1 MEIGEF
7 LRGQYEQSHQ
17 LFKATVA
24 DVPAELLN
32 QRDGNGTVGTIA
44 SIYAHAVMSQ
54 DAMMT
59 NILGEPLVYET
70 GGWGPKLGIDH
81 PGVFQTPEWSA
92 GVHMR
97 PGFDAYADAV
107 FARTESRLA
116 TFTEADLETLVPGFS
131 GNQVPA
137 SMFIAKIGLIH
148 INMHGGEIAAL
159 KGVHGLKGLGF

>member
-17 LFKATVA
+17 IFKSTVA
-24 DVPAELLN
+24 DVPPEILN
-32 QRDGNGTVGTIA
+32 RREGNGTVGSIG

-59 NILGEPLVYET
+59 NVLGEPLIYET
-70 GGWGPKLGIDH
+70 GGWSEKLGIEH
-81 PGVFQTPEWSA
+81 PGVFQNPEWSA
-92 GVHMR
+92 GVHMA
-97 PGFDAYADAV
+97 PGFEAYAEAV

-116 TFTEADLETLVPGFS
+116 TFTEADLAKEVPGFS
-131 GNQVPA
+131 GSTVPA

-148 INMHGGEIAAL
+148 INMHCGEIAAL